1 MVSSGTISQQEDLKA
16 MITNGQSSSEIVDI
30 PLNQIPS
37 DPEKVLENFDPGIS
51 NIYSIKNW
59 IDTYIYL
66 IYSISWLVIWDEL
79 KLSDSMQRT
88 GIHENK
94 SMSEHNSQLDT
105 PPVPKVE

>member
-1 MVSSGTISQQEDLKA
+1 MT
-16 MITNGQSSSEIVDI
+16 TNGQSSSEIVDI

-66 IYSISWLVIWDEL
+66 IY
-79 KLSDSMQRT
+79 
-88 GIHENK
+88 
-94 SMSEHNSQLDT
+94 
-105 PPVPKVE
+105 

>member
-16 MITNGQSSSEIVDI
+16 MTTNGQSSSEIVDI

-59 IDTYIYL
+59 IDTYLYISYL
-66 IYSISWLVIWDEL
+66 FNFMTSYLGW
-79 KLSDSMQRT
+79 T
-88 GIHENK
+88 
-94 SMSEHNSQLDT
+94 
-105 PPVPKVE
+105 KVEWQHAKNWHPWKQKQVWT